1 MALLRK
7 ADETVDTFLN
17 GKLRIIQSRQGYR
30 FSVDALLLAEFVLI
44 KDEDLVIDLGAGSGI
59 ISLFLATKRKVAFI
73 VGIELQKELAS
84 QAQRNVALNEL
95 ERKIAIIQGDLR
107 HLPLA
112 RGFAD
117 VVVCNPPYRQQ
128 RSGRINP
135 DESKAIAR
143 HEIAASLDA
152 ILAAAKALL
161 KPGGRL
167 TLIYPANRLTEV
179 FTKMRKEGLEPKRLQ
194 IIFPHSASYAK
205 LALIEGRLQ
214 GRSGLK
220 ILPPIFGQ
228 GRYSVL

>member
-1 MALLRK
+1 LLRK
-7 ADETVDTFLN
+7 ADETIDSFLN

-44 KDEDLVIDLGAGSGI
+44 KDEDFVIDLGAGSGI
-59 ISLFLATKRKVAFI
+59 ISLFLAVKRKVGFI

-107 HLPLA
+107 YIPLT

-152 ILAAAKALL
+152 ILAAAKGVL
-161 KPGGRL
+161 KRGGRL

-179 FTKMRKEGLEPKRLQ
+179 FTKMRMRGLEPKRLQ
-194 IIFPHSASYAK
+194 IIFPDSASYAK

-228 GRYSVL
+228 AGYSVL

>member
-17 GKLRIIQSRQGYR
+17 GKVRIIQSRQGYR

-44 KDEDLVIDLGAGSGI
+44 KNEDLVIDLGAGSGI
-59 ISLFLATKRKVAFI
+59 ISLFLAVKRKVGFI

-128 RSGRINP
+128 RSGRISP

-143 HEIAASLDA
+143 HEIAANLDA
-152 ILAAAKALL
+152 ILDAGKTLL
-161 KPGGRL
+161 KRGGRL

-194 IIFPHSASYAK
+194 IIFPDSASYAK

-214 GRSGLK
+214 GSSGLK

>member
-17 GKLRIIQSRQGYR
+17 GKLRIIQSQRGYR
-30 FSVDALLLAEFVLI
+30 FSVDALLLAEFVSI

-59 ISLFLATKRKVAFI
+59 ISLFLATKRKVGFT

-167 TLIYPANRLTEV
+167 TLIYPANRLTEI

-194 IIFPHSASYAK
+194 IIFPDSASYAK

>member
-7 ADETVDTFLN
+7 PDETVDTFLN
-17 GKLRIIQSRQGYR
+17 GKLRIIQSRRGYR
-30 FSVDALLLAEFVLI
+30 FSVDALLLAEFVSI
-44 KDEDLVIDLGAGSGI
+44 KDEDHVIDLGAGSGI
-59 ISLFLATKRKVAFI
+59 ISLFLATKRKVGFI

-128 RSGRINP
+128 RSGRISS

-143 HEIAASLDA
+143 HEIAANLDA
-152 ILAAAKALL
+152 ILTAGKSLL
-161 KPGGRL
+161 KRGGRL

-179 FTKMRKEGLEPKRLQ
+179 FTKMRKERLEPKRLQ
-194 IIFPHSASYAK
+194 IIFPDSASYAK

>member
-1 MALLRK
+1 MALLK
-7 ADETVDTFLN
+7 KTDETVDTFLN

-30 FSVDALLLAEFVLI
+30 FSIDALLLAEFVLI
-44 KDEDLVIDLGAGSGI
+44 KDEDFVIDLGAGSGI
-59 ISLFLATKRKVAFI
+59 ISLFLAVKRKVGFI

-179 FTKMRKEGLEPKRLQ
+179 FTKMRTEGLEPKRLQ
-194 IIFPHSASYAK
+194 IIFPDSASYAK

>member
-1 MALLRK
+1 MLRK
-7 ADETVDTFLN
+7 ADETVDTFLD

-30 FSVDALLLAEFVLI
+30 FSVDALFLAEFVLI

-59 ISLFLATKRKVAFI
+59 ISLFLAVKRKVGFI

-107 HLPLA
+107 HLPLY

-117 VVVCNPPYRQQ
+117 VVVCNPPYRRQ

-135 DESKAIAR
+135 NESKAIAR
-143 HEIAASLDA
+143 HEIAANLDT
-152 ILAAAKALL
+152 ILTAAKALL
-161 KPGGRL
+161 KQGGRL

-179 FTKMRKEGLEPKRLQ
+179 FTKMRTERFEPKRLQ
-194 IIFPHSASYAK
+194 IIFADLASYAK

-214 GRSGLK
+214 GKSGLK

>member
-44 KDEDLVIDLGAGSGI
+44 KDEGLVIDLGAGSGI
-59 ISLFLATKRKVAFI
+59 ISLFLATKRKVGFI
-73 VGIELQKELAS
+73 VGIEFQKELAS

-117 VVVCNPPYRQQ
+117 VVVCRQQ

-143 HEIAASLDA
+143 HEIAANLDA
-152 ILAAAKALL
+152 ILTAAKALL

-167 TLIYPANRLTEV
+167 TLIYPANRLTEI
-179 FTKMRKEGLEPKRLQ
+179 FTKMRTERLEPKRLQ
-194 IIFPHSASYAK
+194 IIFPDSASYAK

-214 GRSGLK
+214 GKSGLK

>member
-17 GKLRIIQSRQGYR
+17 RKLRIIQSRQGYR

-59 ISLFLATKRKVAFI
+59 ISLFLATKRKVGFI
-73 VGIELQKELAS
+73 VGIEFQKELAS

-107 HLPLA
+107 HLPLVK
-112 RGFAD
+112 GFAD

-135 DESKAIAR
+135 DTTKAIAR
-143 HEIAASLDA
+143 HEIAANLDA
-152 ILAAAKALL
+152 ILAAGKALL
-161 KPGGRL
+161 KPEGRL
-167 TLIYPANRLTEV
+167 TLIYPANRLTEI
-179 FTKMRKEGLEPKRLQ
+179 FTKMRTEGLEPKRLQ
-194 IIFPHSASYAK
+194 IIFPDSASYAK

>member
-17 GKLRIIQSRQGYR
+17 GKLRIIQSQRGYR
-30 FSVDALLLAEFVLI
+30 FSVDALLLAEFVSI

-59 ISLFLATKRKVAFI
+59 ISLFLATKRKVGFI

-152 ILAAAKALL
+152 ILTAAKALL

-179 FTKMRKEGLEPKRLQ
+179 FTKMTTGGLEPKRLQ
-194 IIFPHSASYAK
+194 IIFPDSASYAK

>member
-1 MALLRK
+1 MTLLRK
-7 ADETVDTFLN
+7 TGETVDTFLN
-17 GKLRIIQSRQGYR
+17 GKLRIIQSQRGYR

-44 KDEDLVIDLGAGSGI
+44 KDEDFVIDLGAGTGI
-59 ISLFLATKRKVAFI
+59 ISLFLAVKRKVGFI

-112 RGFAD
+112 RKFAD

-179 FTKMRKEGLEPKRLQ
+179 FTKMTTEGLEPKRLQ
-194 IIFPHSASYAK
+194 IIFPDSASYAK